1 MGAAPVDVL
10 KIDFTAGS
18 TDQKADSGAYIDLER
33 KSPNTWPGVVF
44 FSSGVSGAP
53 KGVVHSRRYLQLCPE
68 VPPDDVVLVHRPAN
82 WAGWSMILLT
92 AIIQGRRA
100 EIIDPSASPGIVWDR
115 LRDSKVTILSSTVFL
130 WEVLARHFQNVLRF
144 LPSEE
149 KKSYLEAVQSL
160 RSAAALAVSYG
171 NTELGT
177 FATILDPNSDSGLE
191 RSIGKQASGLPVKL
205 SEGTKGEIRIKG
217 PTTFLGYLN
226 NEIDFQDIF
235 DEEGF
240 LKTGDIAHQ
249 VRDEYVFDGRI
260 SMDFIKTPGGPV
272 PILQLESSLN
282 KLPSGYIAK
291 IV

>member
-1 MGAAPVDVL
+1 MHIFVLSKANYEFAVAAFAILAIGGVVVSLPTTLAQEQMLQIMRNSRIRCISPSYEFLEQAIQIKTCANSMGAAPVDVL

-33 KSPNTWPGVVF
+33 ESPNDWPGIVF
-44 FSSGVSGAP
+44 FSLGVSGAP

-68 VPPDDVVLVHRPAN
+68 VPPDDVVLVNRPAN

-149 KKSYLEAVQSL
+149 RNSYLEAVQSL
-160 RSAAALAVSYG
+160 RSAAVG
-171 NTELGT
+171 G
-177 FATILDPNSDSGLE
+177 
-191 RSIGKQASGLPVKL
+191 
-205 SEGTKGEIRIKG
+205 
-217 PTTFLGYLN
+217 
-226 NEIDFQDIF
+226 
-235 DEEGF
+235 
-240 LKTGDIAHQ
+240 
-249 VRDEYVFDGRI
+249 
-260 SMDFIKTPGGPV
+260 SMPV
-272 PILQLESSLN
+272 PSLLHAGQLVMVGDHMRILTIVCFCFCFSDLE
-282 KLPSGYIAK
+282 AK
-291 IV
+291 